1 MHWRVVKNVTLSVL
15 GALTFSSCTT
25 TAPDSSLLLSPSDP
39 RLPEGV
45 HFSLDRAEY
54 VAVQVR
60 NQPPIR
66 YEFQLTATLENHSR
80 QALYLTRCHPDS
92 PVPLFGVQLVTPDN
106 PDGSAY
112 DPIWA
117 CVGGDFAI
125 VVEPGTTRTDTFRIS
140 GPNSFQSGTQVGYG
154 QLDGMFEFAYG
165 GSTCSPAT
173 SCPASVMFKLRE
185 RFLVRR

>member
-1 MHWRVVKNVTLSVL
+1 MPLRVVKKVALSALV
-15 GALTFSSCTT
+15 ALTLSSCTT
-25 TAPDSSLLLSPSDP
+25 TAPDSG
-39 RLPEGV
+39 LPAGV
-45 HFSLDRAEY
+45 RFSLDRPEY

-60 NQPPIR
+60 NEPPIR
-66 YEFQLTATLENHSR
+66 YEFQLTATLENRSD
-80 QALYLTRCHPDS
+80 QTLYLTRCHPDS

-112 DPIWA
+112 DPIWG
-117 CVGGDFAI
+117 CVGGEFPI
-125 VVEPGTTRTDTFRIS
+125 VVEPGATRTDTFRIS
-140 GPNSFQSGTQVGYG
+140 GPNSFESGTHIGHG

-173 SCPASVMFKLRE
+173 SCPASAMFRLRE